1 MNVVV
6 TGAAGGIGRA
16 IALQLLA
23 QEGAAVVLADRP
35 GSEVGAVADAVA
47 AEAGVEGARAL
58 GVELDV
64 GDEGSVE
71 RLVSF
76 AVERL
81 GRLDGAVN
89 AAAKISTAAV
99 AEATAADW
107 EETLRVNLTGTFNVC
122 KHAVRAFLAQDG
134 GGAIVN
140 FGSISAL
147 VGLPGQAA
155 YCASKGGVLQLTKQ
169 IAVDYAAQGIRCNAV
184 SPGSVETP
192 LLRRYLDGMPDPAAA
207 RAEIVA
213 SHPLGRIAVPDEI
226 ASAVVF
232 LLSQKASFVTGA
244 NLSVDGGYVAV

>member
-16 IALQLLA
+16 IAQALLA
-23 QEGAAVVLADRP
+23 REGAGVVLADRP
-35 GSEVGAVADAVA
+35 GSDVGAVAEQVADA
-47 AEAGVEGARAL
+47 AGVERSRAL

-64 GDEGSVE
+64 GDEAAVA
-71 RLVSF
+71 RTISF

-89 AAAKISTAAV
+89 AAAKITTAPV
-99 AEATAADW
+99 AETSAADW

-122 KHAVRAFLAQDG
+122 KHAVRAFLAQEG

-140 FGSISAL
+140 FASISAL

-169 IAVDYAAQGIRCNAV
+169 IAADYSARGIRCNAV

-213 SHPLGRIAVPDEI
+213 AHPIGRIAEPREI
-226 ASAVVF
+226 ADAVVF
-232 LLSQKASFVTGA
+232 LLSEQASFVSGA